1 MSEGPAG
8 GFSTSLATDIHV
20 EATSR
25 LTEALIEAENRMRRR
40 IQILSEIVFETDAT
54 GKLVFLNDAWKRM
67 SGIAPDSAAGRPL
80 LDFIH
85 EPDRGL
91 MERLL
96 AEPAAAGQSV
106 YPQLRVRRGDG
117 ALIWV
122 EVSIGRIANG
132 GVVGM
137 MRDVTRQKEARDEL
151 AKLSLV
157 ASATEDLVII
167 TDPEQRIEWVND
179 SFSRRTGYTLDD
191 VRGKRPG
198 RVLQGAKSDAG
209 AINRIRE
216 ALRRNEVVREELLNY
231 AKNGDPYWV
240 SVHISPIFSEEG
252 AVQRYVSVQVD
263 VTERKRFE
271 EEILRQKALLEDR
284 VRERT
289 TELAR
294 AKEQAEAATAAKG
307 QFLANMSHEI
317 RTPLNAI
324 IGLSHLCLQTGL
336 DARQRDYLVKTQRA
350 AQNLMQTVNDVL
362 DFSKIEAGGLTLE
375 ARPFDLEATL
385 ASIDSIVGYL
395 ARSKGITLTVK
406 MGDGV
411 PRAVSG
417 DSFRLE
423 QVLLNLAGNA
433 VKFTAAGGVTIEVLR
448 AGGDDTTVELEF
460 LVRDTGIGL
469 SAEERDRLFRPFSQ
483 ADASTTRRF
492 GGTGLGLSIC
502 KRIVDLMDGRIWVE
516 SESGRGSTFAF
527 RVRFPVAAES
537 ELAAA
542 KARDTSGQPA
552 RLLGR
557 ILVAEDN
564 EFNQQ
569 ILVELLQGAG
579 ATVEVAG
586 NGREALEILRSAAV
600 PFDLVLMDVQMPEMD
615 GFEATRQIRADPALA
630 GVPVVAMTA
639 NAGEDDRRRCLEAG
653 MDGFESKPIN
663 PARIC
668 TNLARWLATVRARAG
683 SSAPFS
689 G

>member
-1 MSEGPAG
+1 MSESPAG

-40 IQILSEIVFETDAT
+40 IQILSEIVFETDAA

-67 SGIAPDSAAGRPL
+67 SGIAPDAATGRPL

-85 EPDRGL
+85 EPDRAL
-91 MERLL
+91 LERML
-96 AEPAAAGQSV
+96 AEPVAGGESV

-179 SFSRRTGYTLDD
+179 SFTRRTGYTLED

-198 RVLQGAKSDAG
+198 RVLQGSKSDAG

-263 VTERKRFE
+263 VTDRKRYE

-289 TELAR
+289 AELAR

-336 DARQRDYLVKTQRA
+336 DADQRDYLVKTQRA

-362 DFSKIEAGGLTLE
+362 DFSKMEAGGLTLE

-395 ARSKGITLTVK
+395 ARAKSITLAVR

-411 PRAVSG
+411 PRALSG

-433 VKFTAAGGVTIEVLR
+433 VKFTAAGGVTIEVRR

-469 SAEERDRLFRPFSQ
+469 SADERDRLFRPFSQ

-516 SESGRGSTFAF
+516 SEPGQGSTFAF

-537 ELAAA
+537 ALAAA
-542 KARDTSGQPA
+542 RAREMSGQPA

-586 NGREALEILRSAAV
+586 NGREALEILRAAAV

-639 NAGEDDRRRCLEAG
+639 NAGDDDRQRCLEAC

>member
-40 IQILSEIVFETDAT
+40 IQILSEIVFETDAS
-54 GKLVFLNDAWKRM
+54 GSLVFLNDAWQRM
-67 SGIAPDSAAGRPL
+67 SGVAPAAAVGRPL
-80 LDFIH
+80 IEFIH
-85 EPDRGL
+85 EPDRPV

-96 AEPAAAGQSV
+96 SGPAAAGESD

-117 ALIWV
+117 ALVWA
-122 EVSIGRIANG
+122 EVSIGRIPSG
-132 GVVGM
+132 GVVGV
-137 MRDVTRQKEARDEL
+137 MRDVTRQKEVRDEV

-157 ASATEDLVII
+157 ASATDDLVII
-167 TDPEQRIEWVND
+167 TDPEQRIEWVNE
-179 SFSRRTGYTLDD
+179 SFTRRTGYTLDD
-191 VRGKRPG
+191 VRGRNPG
-198 RVLQGAKSDAG
+198 RVLQGKGSDAA
-209 AINRIRE
+209 AIGRIRE
-216 ALRRNEVVREELLNY
+216 ALRRNESVREELLNY
-231 AKNGDPYWV
+231 AKNGEPYWV

-263 VTERKRFE
+263 VSDRKRYE
-271 EEILRQKALLEDR
+271 DEILRQKALLEER

-289 TELAR
+289 AELAR
-294 AKEQAEAATAAKG
+294 AKELAEAATAAKS

-336 DARQRDYLVKTQRA
+336 EPRQRDYLVKTQRA
-350 AQNLMQTVNDVL
+350 AQSLMQTVNDVL
-362 DFSKIEAGGLTLE
+362 DFSKIEAGGLVLE
-375 ARPFDLEATL
+375 SRPFDLESTL
-385 ASIDSIVGYL
+385 VSIDSIVGYL
-395 ARSKGITLTVK
+395 ARAKGISLAVR
-406 MGDGV
+406 MGEGV
-411 PRAVSG
+411 PRALVG

-433 VKFTAAGGVTIEVLR
+433 VKFTAAGGVVIEVR
-448 AGGDDTTVELEF
+448 PAGGDAASAELEF

-469 SAEERDRLFRPFSQ
+469 SPEERDRLFRPFSQ

-492 GGTGLGLSIC
+492 GGTGLGLTIC
-502 KRIVDLMDGRIWVE
+502 KRIVEHMGGSIWVE
-516 SESGRGSTFAF
+516 SEPGRGSTFAF
-527 RVRFPVAAES
+527 RVRFPLATEAAPRPVRE
-537 ELAAA
+537 
-542 KARDTSGQPA
+542 RDASAPAA

-557 ILVAEDN
+557 FLVVEDN

-579 ATVEVAG
+579 ATVETAG
-586 NGREALEILRSAAV
+586 NGREALEALRGSPV

-615 GFEATRQIRADPALA
+615 GFEATRRIRADPALA
-630 GVPVVAMTA
+630 RVPVVAMTA
-639 NAGEDDRRRCLEAG
+639 NAGEDDRQRCLEAG

-683 SSAPFS
+683 S
-689 G
+689 

>member
-1 MSEGPAG
+1 
-8 GFSTSLATDIHV
+8 
-20 EATSR
+20 
-25 LTEALIEAENRMRRR
+25 
-40 IQILSEIVFETDAT
+40 
-54 GKLVFLNDAWKRM
+54 
-67 SGIAPDSAAGRPL
+67 
-80 LDFIH
+80 
-85 EPDRGL
+85 
-91 MERLL
+91 
-96 AEPAAAGQSV
+96 
-106 YPQLRVRRGDG
+106 
-117 ALIWV
+117 
-122 EVSIGRIANG
+122 
-132 GVVGM
+132 
-137 MRDVTRQKEARDEL
+137 
-151 AKLSLV
+151 
-157 ASATEDLVII
+157 
-167 TDPEQRIEWVND
+167 
-179 SFSRRTGYTLDD
+179 
-191 VRGKRPG
+191 
-198 RVLQGAKSDAG
+198 VLQGAKSDAG